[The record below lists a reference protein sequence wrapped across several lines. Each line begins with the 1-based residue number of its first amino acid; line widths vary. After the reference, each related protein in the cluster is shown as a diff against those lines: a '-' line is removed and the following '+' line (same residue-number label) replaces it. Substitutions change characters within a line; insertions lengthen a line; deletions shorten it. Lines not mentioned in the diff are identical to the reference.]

1 MAALG
6 PKSEHR
12 SPAINRVPVT
22 RVRYKAIAVC
32 QNRMVP
38 VSQRAGRR
46 LLVTVCRTYPV
57 CESAGTSVSDVCDW
71 LLSIAAMS
79 SPSGPAPPDPSGAMD
94 LSPLAV
100 CLSAGVLLVNAAI
113 SLKLDLGMHWQLCI
127 ASTRCVR
134 LFIGLFLP
142 VPEKRHDAC
151 MLLLYSNLHASR
163 PRRTSA
169 CLTGRLPLS

>member
-12 SPAINRVPVT
+12 SPATNRVPVT

-57 CESAGTSVSDVCDW
+57 CEPAGTDRFDR
-71 LLSIAAMS
+71 LLRVAAMS
-79 SPSGPAPPDPSGAMD
+79 SPSGPAPPAPSGAMD

-142 VPEKRHDAC
+142 VPE
-151 MLLLYSNLHASR
+151 
-163 PRRTSA
+163 T
-169 CLTGRLPLS
+169 T